1 MIQLAYCNDTNKT
14 MKMLLKKLNKRQEL
28 ILNYIAEKN
37 QVFSVSDILTYIEK
51 EVGEVSRI
59 TVVRDLGLLTDKNFL
74 TRKGAGRSTVYI
86 ISNRYNLLKE
96 IDVEKYFSIP
106 FDKREIKTKF
116 DFGIFDIL
124 EEGVFTK
131 EEQNHLEILHKE
143 FIKNFSKYDSQ
154 TLINKEFERILIEFS
169 WKSSQI
175 EGNTYSLLSTEQ
187 LIKNNKPDENKTKE
201 ETQMILNHKDAF
213 NESLQ
218 NKNVFTRLSRANIEY
233 IHYLLTKGLGISKNL
248 RKLPVGITGTNYKPL
263 DNVHQIEEVL
273 EAMIKLIN
281 DKKNFFE
288 KAFLSL
294 ILLSYI
300 QAFED
305 GNKRTARMTANA
317 ILLSYNSV
325 PMSYRAVNE
334 VEYKKASLLFY
345 EVNNLFYFKDIFL
358 KQFEFAVENY
368 FK

>member
-1 MIQLAYCNDTNKT
+1 MIICYNALMNI
-14 MKMLLKKLNKRQEL
+14 LSKRQKIVLE
-28 ILNYIAEKN
+28 
-37 QVFSVSDILTYIEK
+37 YIEK
-51 EVGEVSRI
+51 NKRSSVGEIYDFIKNKFEVDQRTISRDI
-59 TVVRDLGLLTDKNFL
+59 KFILDKKL
-74 TRKGAGRSTVYI
+74 ISKQGAGRGASYS
-86 ISNRYNLLKE
+86 ISNRYNLVKE
-96 IDVEKYFSIP
+96 TDVEKYFSVP
-106 FDKREIKTKF
+106 FDEREVKTNF
-116 DFGIFDIL
+116 DFDIFDIL
-124 EEGVFTK
+124 KESVFSEDEEK
-131 EEQNHLEILHKE
+131 KLAQLHND
-143 FIKNFSKYDSQ
+143 FVKNFSRYDSQ

-175 EGNTYSLLSTEQ
+175 EGNTYSLLATEQ
-187 LIKNNKPDENKTKE
+187 LIKDNKPDEKKTKE

-218 NKNVFTRLSRANIEY
+218 NKNVFERLSRANIEH
-233 IHYLLTKGLGISKNL
+233 IHYLLTKDLNISKNL
-248 RKLPVGITGTNYKPL
+248 RKSPVGITGTNYKPL
-263 DNVHQIEEVL
+263 DNIHQIEEAL
-273 EAMIKLIN
+273 EMMIKLIN
-281 DKKNFFE
+281 GKENFFE

-305 GNKRTARMTANA
+305 GNKRTARMAANA

-345 EVNNLFYFKDIFL
+345 EINNLSYFKNIFL
-358 KQFEFAVENY
+358 KQFEFAVNNY